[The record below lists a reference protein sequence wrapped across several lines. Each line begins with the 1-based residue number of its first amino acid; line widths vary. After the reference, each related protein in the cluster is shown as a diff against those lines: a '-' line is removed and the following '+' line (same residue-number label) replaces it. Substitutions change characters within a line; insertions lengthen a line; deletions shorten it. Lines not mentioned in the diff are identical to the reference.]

1 MQKYKKEVFNLKDVS
16 KDNKE
21 QVKGLLYE
29 EEQINK
35 AFGLLNTI
43 LVSSRSQVKAL
54 STVFDILEN
63 PVPFTSLEE
72 TDLE

>member
-1 MQKYKKEVFNLKDVS
+1 VEVLFIYINKKEVS
-16 KDNKE
+16 KDNKQ

-43 LVSSRSQVKAL
+43 LISSRPQVKAMD
-54 STVFDILEN
+54 TIFNILEN
-63 PVPFTSLEE
+63 PIPFTSLDEIE
-72 TDLE
+72 TK

>member
-54 STVFDILEN
+54 SDVFDILEN
-63 PVPFTSLEE
+63 PVPFRSLEE
-72 TDLE
+72 MDLD

>member
-1 MQKYKKEVFNLKDVS
+1 MKE
-16 KDNKE
+16 DNKE

-54 STVFDILEN
+54 SAVFDILEN

>member
-1 MQKYKKEVFNLKDVS
+1 MKEVS
-16 KDNKE
+16 KNNKQ

>member
-1 MQKYKKEVFNLKDVS
+1 MKEVN